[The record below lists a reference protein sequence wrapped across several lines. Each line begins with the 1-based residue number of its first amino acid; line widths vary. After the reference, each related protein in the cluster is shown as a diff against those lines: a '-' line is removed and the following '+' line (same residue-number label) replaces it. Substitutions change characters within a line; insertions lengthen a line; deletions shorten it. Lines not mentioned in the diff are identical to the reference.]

1 MPRAPLAP
9 ELVQLSDSARIWP
22 TPSVMT
28 VTEVSIAAF
37 DLGPIIA
44 PEPSTWTMML
54 LAWLALVSW
63 LVGVGGQRSFSE
75 TRTTTQPFLTALRVC
90 FPDSKPLAN
99 LSFSTASRR
108 LRPTNSWRVGDFSVY
123 FPDESRTFPKCA
135 AARRA
140 CARRCARNQ
149 IGEIEREDFLFQTAV
164 TH

>member
-1 MPRAPLAP
+1 VTGVSTANALPL
-9 ELVQLSDSARIWP
+9 Q
-22 TPSVMT
+22 
-28 VTEVSIAAF
+28 VSIAAV

-54 LAWLALVSW
+54 L
-63 LVGVGGQRSFSE
+63 GVAGLGVVARRRRRSAVVSE

-90 FPDSKPLAN
+90 FPDSKSLAN

-123 FPDESRTFPKCA
+123 FPDESPDFSQVRRGETSLGEALRAEPDRRNR
-135 AARRA
+135 ARRFF
-140 CARRCARNQ
+140 
-149 IGEIEREDFLFQTAV
+149 ITAV